1 MCSPVSDA
9 ATPTSSMSGKNRILF
24 LLIGVLSI
32 AGVVVS
38 AIALQRHYA
47 KSATE
52 FCDISQKFNCD
63 IVNRSE
69 YSTIVGIPVA
79 GIGVVGYAALFWLAT
94 FARSRL
100 ETPLRLLAAACAG
113 LVFALWLTYVEAY
126 KLETWCILCVT
137 SQILIFLI
145 TVLAVTVKL
154 RSAEA

>member
-1 MCSPVSDA
+1 MF
-9 ATPTSSMSGKNRILF
+9 F
-24 LLIGVLSI
+24 LLIAILSL
-32 AGVVVS
+32 AGIVDS
-38 AIALQRHYA
+38 AVALQRHYA

-79 GIGVVGYAALFWLAT
+79 GIGLLGYAALFWLSA
-94 FARSRL
+94 FARSRAD
-100 ETPLRLLAAACAG
+100 TPLRLVVASIAG

-137 SQILIFLI
+137 SQVLILLI
-145 TVLAVTVKL
+145 TLLAVTVKL